1 MVRLLALLGA
11 AALAASPVVGAGVD
25 CDLAAS
31 SSEPQGVHLAI
42 SGGDASTSV
51 AVSFFSCSC
60 DGSQGESSV
69 EVTRVSD
76 GSKSGV
82 FFGSVVKTE
91 SRCHHDVLVTGL
103 EPATDY
109 QYTVSVDDSSPPSA
123 AFTFSTMASSSSSSS
138 FPFTAVVVGDM
149 GINNTQQTVPTL
161 LRNLGA
167 YDLALH
173 VGDVSY
179 ADDALVKIE
188 PSSGLTYEGVY
199 DEFQRLVEPIAAAV
213 PYMVSPGN
221 HDVSCRVTTDL
232 GCPQHQKNFTAFRN
246 RWRMPSV
253 ESGASEGEHH
263 NVWYSFTVSNVHF
276 VSISTES
283 DFPHAPTTP
292 NTKIGGGA
300 GGGFGDQLAW
310 LRKDLAAANDDP
322 RVKFVVALG
331 HRPWLSSS
339 LTDWPLLA
347 PRHVRSA
354 FEPLFEEFG
363 VDMYVAGHKHYYER
377 CGEVKGTVQ
386 IVNGAAGNNEG
397 VQGAGKGSK
406 DGIVASNYEDTGFGE
421 LAGGGEDGVLR
432 WRYVL
437 SGTGEVYDEVVLKS
451 RR

>member
-1 MVRLLALLGA
+1 MARILVLGA
-11 AALAASPVVGAGVD
+11 YAALATLPIAGATVD
-25 CDLAAS
+25 CELAAS
-31 SSEPQGVHLAI
+31 SSEPQGVHLAFA
-42 SGGDASTSV
+42 GPDVSTSV
-51 AVSFFSCSC
+51 AVSFFSCNC
-60 DGSQGESSV
+60 DGAQGESSV
-69 EVTRVSD
+69 EVTRLSD
-76 GSKSGV
+76 GDKSGV

-91 SRCHHDVLVTGL
+91 SRCHHDVLLTGL
-103 EPATDY
+103 EPATEY
-109 QYTVSVDDSSPPSA
+109 QYTVSVDESSQPSA
-123 AFTFSTMASSSSSSS
+123 TFTFSTMASSSSSS
-138 FPFTAVVVGDM
+138 FPFTAAVVGDM
-149 GINNTQQTVPTL
+149 GINNTQQTMSTL
-161 LRNLGA
+161 LGNLES

-221 HDVSCRVTTDL
+221 HDVTCKVTTDL
-232 GCPQHQKNFTAFRN
+232 GCPEHQKNFTAFRN

-253 ESGASEGEHH
+253 ESGASSGEHH
-263 NVWYSFTVSNVHF
+263 NVWYSFSVSNVHF

-310 LRKDLAAANDDP
+310 LRADLAAANEDP

-347 PRHVRSA
+347 PRHVRGA

-363 VDMYVAGHKHYYER
+363 VDMYLAGHKHYYER
-377 CGEVKGTVQ
+377 CEEVKGTVQ

-406 DGIVASNYEDTGFGE
+406 DGIVASNYKDTGFGE
-421 LAGGGEDGVLR
+421 LVGGGENGVLR
-432 WRYVL
+432 WRYIL
-437 SGTGEVYDEVVLKS
+437 SGTGEVYDEVVIRS